1 MWRRR
6 IHNCLPTGAASPNN
20 SSAWIISA
28 PEIERAIRRLCAEL
42 GRSPTDI
49 ELAAKL
55 NISLS
60 FYQQALSH
68 LKDLEIGM
76 LRVEPPSD
84 SGEEWMAYLP
94 DGAEG
99 DVLFRCL
106 RFEMQGVFANAIR
119 NLPRME
125 KLVISFYY
133 PKCIYDRSISVILE
147 LPESAITNIR
157 TSAYLH
163 IRASLP
169 NPHLQVRPRV
179 RGLLSAPSNESSP
192 GGNNETAKVRN
203 SDNADVTVCGSQ
215 SGSLQTGQPWEFVD
229 GQAKWNRDFRSWYS
243 LDVDHNL
250 NQIRREEH
258 YQLKLEM

>member
-6 IHNCLPTGAASPNN
+6 IHNCLPTDAASPNN

-28 PEIERAIRRLCAEL
+28 PEIERAIRRLNAEL

-49 ELAAKL
+49 EIAAKL

-76 LRVEPPSD
+76 LRVEPLSD

-133 PKCIYDRSISVILE
+133 SKCIYDKSISVILE

-192 GGNNETAKVRN
+192 LAETMKPRRFVIRITLTLLYLAPRADRCKRGNP
-203 SDNADVTVCGSQ
+203 
-215 SGSLQTGQPWEFVD
+215 GSLSTDKQNGIGIFGAGT
-229 GQAKWNRDFRSWYS
+229 
-243 LDVDHNL
+243 H
-250 NQIRREEH
+250 
-258 YQLKLEM
+258 